1 MSFIL
6 IMKLA
11 NASKLD
17 LNLLRVFLAIWEQR
31 SLTAAGVRLKLTQPA
46 VSHALRRLREMFD
59 DPLFVRT
66 ANVMTPTEAATR
78 LHGPIDQALGIV
90 NRAMHDHGAFD
101 PATAKR
107 IFRVSMSDMSEFYY
121 LPSLLAEL
129 ERVAPA
135 VRLDIVPLSAGSV
148 GAAMRAGEVDL
159 ALGFI
164 PGLEEDVLTDALF
177 SDGFVCLVRAG
188 HPIAR
193 KSLTI
198 PALRS
203 LRYIYADIGAT
214 GHQMIEQWLS
224 DSGIK
229 RQIGLRI
236 ARFTVAPE
244 IVRKTDLA
252 VIFPKSVAVRFNQE
266 KAFCLMNLPF
276 DLPTVEVGVHTHSHF
291 GSDLGIR
298 WLRKTLV
305 TMFAQTRTSRL
316 RDL

>member
-1 MSFIL
+1 MYFIRL
-6 IMKLA
+6 MKLA

-31 SLTAAGVRLKLTQPA
+31 SLTAAGARLELTQPA
-46 VSHALRRLREMFD
+46 VSHALRRLRELFD

-121 LPSLLAEL
+121 LPSLLAQL

-135 VRLDIVPLSAGSV
+135 VRLEIVPLSAGSV
-148 GAAMRAGEVDL
+148 GAAMRAGEVDP
-159 ALGFI
+159 APGFTPGTEEGFI
-164 PGLEEDVLTDALF
+164 TDPLF

-188 HPIAR
+188 HPIVR
-193 KSLTI
+193 KSLTVS
-198 PALRS
+198 ALRS
-203 LRYIYADIGAT
+203 LRYIYADTGAT

-224 DSGIK
+224 DSGIR

-252 VIFPKSVAVRFNQE
+252 VIFPRSVALRINQD
-266 KAFCLMNLPF
+266 KAFCLMKLPL

-305 TMFAQTRTSRL
+305 TMFAQPRTGRL
-316 RDL
+316 RGV

>member
-1 MSFIL
+1 MYFIRL
-6 IMKLA
+6 MKLA

-31 SLTAAGVRLKLTQPA
+31 SLTAAGARLELTQPA
-46 VSHALRRLREMFD
+46 A
-59 DPLFVRT
+59 
-66 ANVMTPTEAATR
+66 R

-121 LPSLLAEL
+121 LPSLLAQL

-135 VRLDIVPLSAGSV
+135 VRLEIVPLSAGSV

-164 PGLEEDVLTDALF
+164 PGLEEGFITDPLF

-188 HPIAR
+188 HPIVR
-193 KSLTI
+193 KSLTVS
-198 PALRS
+198 ALRS
-203 LRYIYADIGAT
+203 LRYIYADTGAT

-224 DSGIK
+224 DSGIR

-252 VIFPKSVAVRFNQE
+252 VIFPRSVALRINQD
-266 KAFCLMNLPF
+266 KAFCLMKLPL

-305 TMFAQTRTSRL
+305 TMFAQPRTGRL
-316 RDL
+316 RGV